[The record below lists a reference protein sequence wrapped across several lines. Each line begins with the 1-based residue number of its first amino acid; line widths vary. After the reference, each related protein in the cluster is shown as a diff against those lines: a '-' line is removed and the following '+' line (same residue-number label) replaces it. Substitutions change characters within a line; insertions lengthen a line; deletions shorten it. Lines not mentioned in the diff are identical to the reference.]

1 MNLVF
6 LGPPG
11 AGKGT
16 QAQALAQRHGM
27 VQLSTGEM
35 LRSAVRAEIDVGLR
49 AKAIME
55 QGELVPDPVV
65 IDIIATR
72 LLEPDCAGGFILDG
86 FPRTLAQAAVLDTLL
101 ERLHK
106 SLDAVIEIRVDDEA
120 LIDRLAGRFSCAK
133 CGSGYHDRYRPP
145 KTAGICDVCGSKE
158 LTRRADDNPET
169 LKSRLMAYYRE
180 TAPLIGYY
188 FAQGK
193 LRSLDGMAPIDE
205 VQLKIE
211 RYCQFL
217 RLEQHQGHGETGADQ
232 DLGTRAKSHRRARCI

>member
-1 MNLVF
+1 VNIVF

-27 VQLSTGEM
+27 IQLSTGEM
-35 LRSAVRAEIDVGLR
+35 LRSAVRAETDVGLR

-55 QGELVPDPVV
+55 KGKLVPDAIVV
-65 IDIIATR
+65 DIIATR

-106 SLDAVIEIRVDDEA
+106 SLDAVIEIKVDDDA
-120 LIDRLAGRFSCAK
+120 LIDRLSGRFSCAK
-133 CGSGYHDRYRPP
+133 CGIGYHDRYRQP
-145 KTAGICDVCGSKE
+145 KTAGVCDVCGSKE
-158 LTRRADDNPET
+158 FARRADDIPET

-205 VQLKIE
+205 VQLQIE
-211 RYCQFL
+211 RYCQAL
-217 RLEQHQGHGETGADQ
+217 RLEQHQGHGEAGADQ
-232 DLGTRAKSHRRARCI
+232 DPAGRAKSQPKARCI

>member
-16 QAQALAQRHGM
+16 QAQVLAQRHGM
-27 VQLSTGEM
+27 IQLSTGEM
-35 LRSAVRAEIDVGLR
+35 LRQAAHAKTEIGLK

-55 QGELVPDPVV
+55 QGALVPDAIV

-72 LLEPDCAGGFILDG
+72 LLEPDCAEGFILDG

-106 SLDAVIEIRVDDEA
+106 SLDAVIEIKVDDGA
-120 LIDRLAGRFSCAK
+120 LIDRLSGRFSCAK
-133 CGSGYHDRYRPP
+133 CGTGYHDRHRSPR
-145 KTAGICDVCGSKE
+145 TAGICDVCGSQE
-158 LTRRADDNPET
+158 FTRRADDNPET

-180 TAPLIGYY
+180 TAPLVGYY

-205 VQLKIE
+205 VQLEIE
-211 RYCQFL
+211 RYCQAL
-217 RLEQHQGHGETGADQ
+217 RLEQHQGHGKTGADQ
-232 DLGTRAKSHRRARCI
+232 DPGARAKSHLKARCI